1 MTCTLNRAMLAA
13 VLMVTAAGADTVY
26 LKNGVEF
33 DGVVTSVPEDPELF
47 RVTAGERSLVYRAS
61 EIERVEKNEKTG
73 KQTNEEILARWQ
85 EQDKLLT
92 EQTGLTADQRRLVQE
107 LMFELI
113 TDNASK
119 RLAIREKLVGLQK
132 EFDAYKY
139 LASEW
144 VGVSILIAPNLLE
157 VLTYM
162 DGARA
167 VALLQEAAVNNYYG
181 TRSMAINLLGRLG
194 DSNNQALVAR
204 GLVDHKQEVQISAIY
219 ALAAMKV
226 RAATPALIGLLP
238 NHDDRV
244 SNASKEALQALWAD
258 LLPDPKPST
267 VDEWTAFWNAQEKS
281 TTPIELAGLEPL
293 SNPVDEIETSID
305 SNHGAPPA
313 AETTVAEESAPT
325 QAG

>member
-1 MTCTLNRAMLAA
+1 MKCKLHWAMLAA
-13 VLMVTAAGADTVY
+13 AFVTTAAGADTVY
-26 LKNGVEF
+26 LTNGVEF
-33 DGVVTSVPEDPELF
+33 DGVVTPVPEDPELF

-61 EIERVEKNEKTG
+61 EIDRIEKNEKTG
-73 KQTNEEILARWQ
+73 KQTNEEIMARWQ

-113 TDNASK
+113 SDNASK
-119 RLAIREKLVGLQK
+119 RLAVREKLVALQK

-157 VLTYM
+157 VLTFM
-162 DGARA
+162 DSSRA
-167 VALLQEAAVNNYYG
+167 IELLEEAAVNNYYG
-181 TRSMAINLLGRLG
+181 TRSMALDLLGRLG
-194 DSNNQALVAR
+194 ETNSKDLVAR
-204 GLVDHKQEVQISAIY
+204 GMVDHKQEVQISAVY

-226 RAATPALIGLLP
+226 REATPALIGLLP
-238 NHDDRV
+238 NQDKRV

-258 LLPDPKPST
+258 VLPDPKPST
-267 VDEWTAFWNAQEKS
+267 VDDWTALWNGQEKS
-281 TTPIELAGLEPL
+281 STPIELAGLEPL

-305 SNHGAPPA
+305 SNHGAPPV
-313 AETTVAEESAPT
+313 AETTTAEESAPT
-325 QAG
+325 QEG